1 MMMEISSRRVKL
13 TVKIKNVNKM
23 STKMMR
29 LIINNLL
36 QYSLLNIILERG
48 KFKILTVKKAIK

>member
-36 QYSLLNIILERG
+36 QYSLLSIILERG